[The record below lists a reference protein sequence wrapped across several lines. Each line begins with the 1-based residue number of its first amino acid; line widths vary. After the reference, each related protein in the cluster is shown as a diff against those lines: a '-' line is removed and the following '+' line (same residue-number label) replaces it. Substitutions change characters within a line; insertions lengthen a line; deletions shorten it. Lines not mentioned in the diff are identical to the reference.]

1 MLTKFDELTDILT
14 DAGKDDFFQATYSD
28 DQIPTS
34 SELAEGLSTN
44 VPASSRIPTVI
55 WKIRIPNV
63 HYKSVNELHYVPS
76 NEGKIRRDGY
86 LLSYFW
92 RGAIWWIYI
101 SVFTSNF
108 FTDDGCEHAKMKQ
121 FTLAPSNYT
130 PSVFVRNLSDR
141 LFSAKYIMFLPMK
154 ER

>member
-63 HYKSVNELHYVPS
+63 YYKSVNELHYAPS

-92 RGAIWWIYI
+92 R
-101 SVFTSNF
+101 
-108 FTDDGCEHAKMKQ
+108 
-121 FTLAPSNYT
+121 APS
-130 PSVFVRNLSDR
+130 DE
-141 LFSAKYIMFLPMK
+141 YIFRFLRQIFLPMTDVSMQK
-154 ER
+154 WNNSL

>member
-63 HYKSVNELHYVPS
+63 YYKSVKGPS
-76 NEGKIRRDGY
+76 LCSFQWRKDKERRIFVI
-86 LLSYFW
+86 LLLK
-92 RGAIWWIYI
+92 GAIWWIYI

>member
-92 RGAIWWIYI
+92 R
-101 SVFTSNF
+101 
-108 FTDDGCEHAKMKQ
+108 
-121 FTLAPSNYT
+121 APS
-130 PSVFVRNLSDR
+130 DE
-141 LFSAKYIMFLPMK
+141 YIFRFLRQIFLPMTDVSMQK
-154 ER
+154 WNNSL

>member
-63 HYKSVNELHYVPS
+63 YYKSVNELHYVPS